1 MSITYT
7 WKITGLKQNERG
19 EVVHATWKKIGT
31 DSDGSEGVFTGA
43 TPFKVPEG
51 AELIPTQAL
60 SEDDVMGWIKAIV
73 VNDYERH
80 VNEQIQ
86 KQINQQKSVLADV
99 KLSWM
104 PEPPAAPT
112 VPEPSATE

>member
-7 WKITGLKQNERG
+7 WKITGLKQNSNG
-19 EVVHATWKKIGT
+19 EVVHATWQKTGT
-31 DSDGSEGVFTGA
+31 DSDGHSGVFTGA
-43 TPFKVPEG
+43 TPFTIPEG

-80 VNEQIQ
+80 VNGQIQ
-86 KQINQQKSVLADV
+86 KQIDQQKSVLADV

-104 PEPPAAPT
+104 PEPAAAPMA
-112 VPEPSATE
+112 PPTE